1 VLNWV
6 SSCFDPSFV
15 FPERLPCCYIYFHYS
30 YLYNYCPTVVESQII
45 ARVSSPW
52 KLSTLSWKY
61 SYYGWRSLLL
71 MVLYFNE
78 EPQVSSSNYKLEQ
91 FRFCSQ
97 FHNPKSDSS
106 SGSGSLTN
114 NTTSVPVLVPV
125 LRIRLSFGSVTS
137 NSDQNWWYTVTGS
150 SSIFTNG
157 NQHF

>member
-1 VLNWV
+1 
-6 SSCFDPSFV
+6 
-15 FPERLPCCYIYFHYS
+15 
-30 YLYNYCPTVVESQII
+30 
-45 ARVSSPW
+45 
-52 KLSTLSWKY
+52 
-61 SYYGWRSLLL
+61 

-137 NSDQNWWYTVTGS
+137 NSDQN
-150 SSIFTNG
+150 
-157 NQHF
+157 